1 MWMELRGID
10 KKRKESKKGARR
22 GAEYGGSDVQMRS
35 SAVKALGFSLGVWW
49 PNARSSGFARL
60 AKRFAFSGRLSSF
73 AALPNEGAT
82 NRLRWA
88 EYLLYQ
94 IALARMPSLYVLS
107 RHCDFELAIRFP
119 HVSTTIAHVTEICM
133 FLHDI
138 AISSLAIR
146 LSHVPTIIAHVA
158 EIFKL
163 VSHLV
168 DRSIGLLASR
178 ICSHFISGRA
188 RNELFRWEM
197 RKAETVFVARASLA

>member
-1 MWMELRGID
+1 MRG
-10 KKRKESKKGARR
+10 RYGARR
-22 GAEYGGSDVQMRS
+22 DAGYAVSGEQWWPVWST
-35 SAVKALGFSLGVWW
+35 AVKALGVSLGVWW

-60 AKRFAFSGRLSSF
+60 AFSGRLSSF

-107 RHCDFELAIRFP
+107 RHCDFELAIRFS

-163 VSHLV
+163 VSHLA

-178 ICSHFISGRA
+178 ICSHFIIGRA
-188 RNELFRWEM
+188 RNELFRREM
-197 RKAETVFVARASLA
+197 RKAETVSVARASLA

>member
-1 MWMELRGID
+1 MAQCPKFGICSVGEAI
-10 KKRKESKKGARR
+10 R
-22 GAEYGGSDVQMRS
+22 
-35 SAVKALGFSLGVWW
+35 LF
-49 PNARSSGFARL
+49 RL

-146 LSHVPTIIAHVA
+146 SSHVPTIIAHVA